1 MKRQYSDFESGIVLF
16 IEATRCR
23 EVYRQRIYPKIS
35 CCIKITFCIFA
46 NPIRD
51 VAQSGSVYGWGPCG
65 RRFKSCHPDRVE
77 GGRVVV
83 RTDHPDTA
91 TTQLPKIQVVAF
103 FGFGAGVRVVVP
115 TDHPD
120 RAE

>member
-51 VAQSGSVYGWGPCG
+51 VAQSGSVHGWGPCG

-83 RTDHPDTA
+83 RTDHPDRVEGGRVVVRTDHPDSA
-91 TTQLPKIQVVAF
+91 EAQLPKIQAD
-103 FGFGAGVRVVVP
+103 A
-115 TDHPD
+115 
-120 RAE
+120 